1 MAKIYQTARGVPIDM
16 ARLKLA
22 NENTIAVGNKKVNA
36 RGDLLGP
43 GGKVIKTRAEIMAEK
58 NKLHHSP
65 IASDDPIGE
74 VNVTTDNFDFG
85 FDIGTDAEPVQ
96 LLQPTVDHDAPIAES
111 SAAPVYVK
119 PRGSF
124 ANAVASQTE
133 VTQEL
138 LDPSIIGLGPNAG
151 PSGPQRL

>member
-1 MAKIYQTARGVPIDM
+1 MAKVYKTARGTTIDM
-16 ARLKLA
+16 GRLKLA

-65 IASDDPIGE
+65 IADDAAVGQSSVAPA
-74 VNVTTDNFDFG
+74 
-85 FDIGTDAEPVQ
+85 AEPAA
-96 LLQPTVDHDAPIAES
+96 LLQPTVSHDTPVGES
-111 SAAPVYVK
+111 SAPTTYVK

-124 ANAVASQTE
+124 ANSVASQTE
-133 VTQEL
+133 VNQEL
-138 LDPSIIGLGPNAG
+138 LDPSKVFGTKPT
-151 PSGPQRL
+151 GPQRL